1 MKNTLNNV
9 IETLESKGYEF
20 EYDET
25 ITVLEI
31 TSPGGAYE
39 DITPR
44 FIRDGKVESL
54 FIIPDFLDEDLGNVC
69 IDFYGYTLNF
79 PNAQELIKEIENTF
93 NK

>member
-1 MKNTLNNV
+1 MENTLNNV

-31 TSPGGAYE
+31 TSPSGAYE
-39 DITPR
+39 DITPS
-44 FIRDGKVESL
+44 FIRDRKVESL
-54 FIIPDFLDEDLGNVC
+54 FIIPDFLDEDLENVY

-79 PNAQELIKEIENTF
+79 PTTQELIKEIENVF
-93 NK
+93 K

>member
-9 IETLESKGYEF
+9 IEILESKGYDF

-31 TSPGGAYE
+31 TSPSGAYE

-44 FIRDGKVESL
+44 FIRDGRVEST

-69 IDFYGYTLNF
+69 VDFYSYTLNF
-79 PNAQELIKEIENTF
+79 PSNKELLKEIENIF
-93 NK
+93 K